1 MKLKI
6 DVNLK
11 DFKGQELKEGDK
23 SVNLKDIITGALL
36 MPEEQTTGSEK
47 AERYFMAQRVE
58 NSGTAWETTAEE
70 VSKVK
75 ELIGKFYIPII
86 VGQAYE
92 ILEGDSKKK

>member
-11 DFKGQELKEGDK
+11 NFKGEELKEGDK
-23 SVNLKDIITGALL
+23 PVNLKDVITGALL
-36 MPEEQTTGSEK
+36 MPEESSDGKEK

-58 NSGTAWETTAEE
+58 NSGKTWETTAEE

-75 ELIGKFYIPII
+75 ELVGKFYTPII
-86 VGQAYE
+86 VGQAFE
-92 ILEGDSKKK
+92 ILEGEEKE